1 MQSANSGGGIISR
14 LPIDIIAVVRGT
26 LLGAGFALLGAV
38 LLSVVITLAEL
49 DPIPT
54 YLYAFHYVCIA
65 LGAALA
71 ARNTKRLGWL
81 HGGLVGVLYL
91 LFIAWLFPPG
101 FHLVAS
107 ASANWLPGILY
118 SFAAGALGGVIG
130 VNA

>member
-1 MQSANSGGGIISR
+1 MQTANSGGIISR

-38 LLSVVITLAEL
+38 LLSVIITLAEW

-54 YLYAFHYVCIA
+54 YLYAYHYVCIA
-65 LGAALA
+65 LGAAMA
-71 ARNTKRLGWL
+71 AKNTKRLGWL
-81 HGGLVGVLYL
+81 HGGIVGVLYL

-101 FHLVAS
+101 FHLIAS

-118 SFAAGALGGVIG
+118 SFVAGVLGGVIG